1 MKNAGNKLN
10 GGAYCNHQNNLSKNP
25 SLAFGSQKDTSGLMS
40 QGMTKKGSRIF
51 QSKMSTAG
59 LLQKSMSNQSS
70 LTTIQTVI
78 GSGGV
83 IDQGFS
89 INDFVQEQMSLLEKT
104 RVKVAAKPK
113 KRKHKVVNL
122 TQAKNLQT
130 D

>member
-1 MKNAGNKLN
+1 
-10 GGAYCNHQNNLSKNP
+10 
-25 SLAFGSQKDTSGLMS
+25 
-40 QGMTKKGSRIF
+40 
-51 QSKMSTAG
+51 MSTAG

-130 D
+130 EQDDHVIDHSATLILPNIAAAL